1 MALREGT
8 MSDEEFSELRQGM
21 LAEIAA
27 HAIFACARLG
37 KAALNRRVLDVMAK
51 VSRHEFLSN
60 LVCTLTPTRPCQSAS
75 ARRSRSRSW
84 SP

>member
-1 MALREGT
+1 
-8 MSDEEFSELRQGM
+8 MSDEEFSELHQGM

-51 VSRHEFLSN
+51 GPRHEFVPVEL
-60 LVCTLTPTRPCQSAS
+60 RPYAYADSPLPIWRSAPGW
-75 ARRSRSRSW
+75 ATKRRS
-84 SP
+84 